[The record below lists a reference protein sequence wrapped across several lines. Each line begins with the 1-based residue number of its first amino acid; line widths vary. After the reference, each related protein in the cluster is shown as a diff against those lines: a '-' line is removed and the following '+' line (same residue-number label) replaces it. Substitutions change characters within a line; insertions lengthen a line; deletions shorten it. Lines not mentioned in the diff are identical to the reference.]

1 MKQEMI
7 NGFKEYLNRL
17 KQGYDTCESVKEKE
31 KISKKIKD
39 CEELI
44 KDLSE

>member
-1 MKQEMI
+1 MNQEMI
-7 NGFKEYLNRL
+7 NNFKEYLNRL
-17 KQGYDTCESVKEKE
+17 KQKYDSCKSVKEKE